1 MMRLATF
8 LKVVPF
14 GHCFDGRYLH
24 ISRRSTAESRQR
36 LCEEKRHWT
45 WTSAIWRAGRKMI
58 AVGGL
63 VGGRGYY
70 FVNISDRVFGKLQT
84 KALRKLKKKLPSG
97 VSGFLGPG
105 PSSPRGLC

>member
-1 MMRLATF
+1 MRLATF
-8 LKVVPF
+8 LKVVPLDTVLMV
-14 GHCFDGRYLH
+14 GIYIYLGGV
-24 ISRRSTAESRQR
+24 QQ
-36 LCEEKRHWT
+36 K
-45 WTSAIWRAGRKMI
+45 AGRGCVRGKDTGHGQ
-58 AVGGL
+58 VPSGVRDGKLLRLKGWLGG
-63 VGGRGYY
+63 GEYC